1 VTSLEVVSTDV
12 VSANLQGNGVYEA
25 EAIRIYDAARHNAFI
40 VTLMFMAF
48 MAFVAYLLA
57 RRLPAV
63 KAVEEGEA

>member
-1 VTSLEVVSTDV
+1 
-12 VSANLQGNGVYEA
+12 
-25 EAIRIYDAARHNAFI
+25 
-40 VTLMFMAF
+40 LMFMAF